1 MEIKLLEHTKLS
13 NIVIGA
19 RTCYDSFH
27 KGGNYD
33 TPTDDI
39 TEKDKSLIDTLINTL
54 SHKSVSEHCIYVFNI
69 KGISRLCLQELARH
83 RLASYSVKSTRY
95 TLSQLAKDEHFSI
108 TETGM
113 ANKQNLQRATK
124 YINLTGNE
132 LVDSCAVSS
141 LSNLQ
146 VALKDGIKNDIAKY
160 CLPECWKVDLVWT
173 INIRSLMNFLE
184 LRLSNS
190 AHFEIRE
197 LAKNILNTLPK
208 EHRFLYSK
216 YIDKI
221 TKLQKV
227 FEQYK

>member
-39 TEKDKSLIDTLINTL
+39 TEVDKSLLNTLINANN
-54 SHKSVSEHCIYVFNI
+54 HKSIAEHCLYSFNI

-83 RLASYSVKSTRY
+83 RIASYSIKSTRY
-95 TLSQLAKDEHFSI
+95 TLKSLAKENVFTYSNIDLS
-108 TETGM
+108 
-113 ANKQNLQRATK
+113 RASK
-124 YINLTGNE
+124 YIVLTGNDE
-132 LVDSCAVSS
+132 VDYCSIIALENLRKIVS
-141 LSNLQ
+141 N
-146 VALKDGIKNDIAKY
+146 GIKNDITKY
-160 CLPECWKVDLVWT
+160 ALPECWKVDLVWT
-173 INIRSLMNFLE
+173 INMRSLMNFLE

-197 LAKNILNTLPK
+197 LANNVLKALPQQ
-208 EHRFLYSK
+208 HIFLYEK
-216 YIDKI
+216 YIGK
-221 TKLQKV
+221 TAKLQKV
-227 FEQYK
+227 FPQ

>member
-39 TEKDKSLIDTLINTL
+39 TEADKSLIDTLINVNKHQ
-54 SHKSVSEHCIYVFNI
+54 SIAEHALYIFNI

-95 TLSQLAKDEHFSI
+95 TLKALAKELPFVTSDKE
-108 TETGM
+108 
-113 ANKQNLQRATK
+113 RASK
-124 YINLTGNE
+124 YINLTGDLFVDTYSIMALNNLRLAIINE
-132 LVDSCAVSS
+132 A
-141 LSNLQ
+141 
-146 VALKDGIKNDIAKY
+146 KNDIAKY

-173 INIRSLMNFLE
+173 INMRSLMNFLE
-184 LRLSNS
+184 LRLANG

-197 LAKNILNTLPK
+197 LANNILKAIPQ
-208 EHRFLYSK
+208 EHLFLYEKFLSADDVRYKRLKLEK
-216 YIDKI
+216 YRVK
-221 TKLQKV
+221 
-227 FEQYK
+227 

>member
-19 RTCYDSFH
+19 RTCYDSFS

-39 TEKDKSLIDTLINTL
+39 TQADKSLLETLINVIKHQ
-54 SHKSVSEHCIYVFNI
+54 SISEHCIYVFNI
-69 KGISRLCLQELARH
+69 RGISRLNLIELTRH

-95 TLSQLAKDEHFSI
+95 TLKQLAKDEHFAL

-113 ANKQNLQRATK
+113 ANKENFQRAVK

-173 INIRSLMNFLE
+173 INMRSLMNFLE

-197 LAKNILNTLPK
+197 LANNVLKAIPQQ
-208 EHRFLYSK
+208 HIFLYEK
-216 YIDKI
+216 
-221 TKLQKV
+221 
-227 FEQYK
+227 

>member
-39 TEKDKSLIDTLINTL
+39 TEIDKSLIDTLINTL

-83 RLASYSVKSTRY
+83 RIASYSIKSTRY
-95 TLSQLAKDEHFSI
+95 TLKELAKENVFTYSNIDLS
-108 TETGM
+108 
-113 ANKQNLQRATK
+113 RASK
-124 YINLTGNE
+124 YIVLTGNDE
-132 LVDSCAVSS
+132 VDYCSIIALENLRKIVS
-141 LSNLQ
+141 N
-146 VALKDGIKNDIAKY
+146 GIKNDITKY
-160 CLPECWKVDLVWT
+160 ALPECWKVDLVWT
-173 INIRSLMNFLE
+173 INMRSLMNLLE

-197 LAKNILNTLPK
+197 LAKNILNTIPR
-208 EHRFLYSK
+208 EHRFLYAK
-216 YIDKI
+216 YIDK
-221 TKLQKV
+221 TAKLQKV
-227 FEQYK
+227 FPQ